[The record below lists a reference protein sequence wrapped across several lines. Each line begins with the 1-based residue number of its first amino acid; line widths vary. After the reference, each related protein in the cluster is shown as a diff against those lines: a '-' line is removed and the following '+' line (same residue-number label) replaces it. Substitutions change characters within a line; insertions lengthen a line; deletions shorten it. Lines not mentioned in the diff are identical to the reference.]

1 MLSSST
7 TFIILNVSSV
17 VEKFI
22 DYWLKVSNNLSKSF
36 KLEIDLYNVVNF
48 LEETFYIYQFYFFD
62 LDSLVLIDFFR
73 Y

>member
-1 MLSSST
+1 LLSSST

>member
-1 MLSSST
+1 MYINLFLLSSST

-62 LDSLVLIDFFR
+62 LDSLV
-73 Y
+73 